1 MTTIPTRPTHETET
15 QRALTLVSNAVS
27 DVLLGHLG
35 TDTSPTPR
43 PIPIAFLDD
52 GRRVFLVIDS
62 PTGSSAQ
69 HDRPRSWGVEI
80 TRDSDLT
87 DGSAGVRT
95 AVRTTAQLTES
106 AALDA
111 TRYLLSAT
119 A

>member
-1 MTTIPTRPTHETET
+1 MTTIPTRPTHDTET

-62 PTGSSAQ
+62 PTGRA
-69 HDRPRSWGVEI
+69 RS
-80 TRDSDLT
+80 
-87 DGSAGVRT
+87 
-95 AVRTTAQLTES
+95 TTALVPGAS
-106 AALDA
+106 RSPAIA
-111 TRYLLSAT
+111 T
-119 A
+119 